1 MQTKAEKS
9 LTSSCH
15 AEMVGFRIED
25 FTSTFLRHGTACLSM
40 SFPET
45 EGARIELEGFKSV
58 MPINV
63 NSSDIIAS
71 RMLQVLLLLA
81 LVWIEILNDLIRST
95 IMTKINK

>member
-15 AEMVGFRIED
+15 AEMVGFRIKD

-45 EGARIELEGFKSV
+45 EGARIKLEGFKSV